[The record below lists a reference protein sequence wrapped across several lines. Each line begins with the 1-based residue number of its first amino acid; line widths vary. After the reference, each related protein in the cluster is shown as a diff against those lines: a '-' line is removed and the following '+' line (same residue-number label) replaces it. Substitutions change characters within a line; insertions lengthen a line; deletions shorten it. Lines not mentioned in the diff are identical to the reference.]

1 MLLSFMF
8 HTITLPAGL
17 SCYRW
22 FFSTAL
28 PGSEDQLLQYITP
41 AQYKFYLLLILKLKN
56 KLNDEDKNDVL
67 KIFQSDV
74 RLL

>member
-8 HTITLPAGL
+8 HTIITPAGL
-17 SCYRW
+17 SCYCW

-28 PGSEDQLLQYITP
+28 PESKEQLLQYITP
-41 AQYKFYLLLILKLKN
+41 AQYKFYLLLILKLN
-56 KLNDEDKNDVL
+56 QLNDEDENDVL

-74 RLL
+74 KLL